1 MRKQLY
7 RMLLLIIP
15 VLFFLGCVPVTP
27 PAPGAGETGSAD
39 GAEAVTLNVFAAAS
53 LADAFGEIGATFSAA
68 HPGTEVVFNFAGSNQ
83 LATQIG
89 EGAPV
94 DLFASANSTQMIA
107 AIDSG
112 RIISGT
118 QRTFARNRLVVV
130 TPGDNP
136 AGLTTLQ
143 DLATPGVKVVFAA
156 AEVPVGQY
164 TQTFLDKAEES
175 GALGAGYKDAV
186 VANIVSYE
194 ANVRAVLTKVTLGE
208 ADAGVVYTSD
218 VGAAADEVTQ
228 IAIPDELNTIAAYP
242 IAPLADSAHPAV
254 AQQFVDYVLA
264 PEGQQ
269 VLARYG
275 FIPTT
280 GDATGVAPGAVPV
293 AVSGL
298 VDTPTTFSADDLRAL
313 EQATIKAT
321 DRDGVEQ
328 EYTGVLLSTLL
339 TAVGV
344 QPDATAL
351 VFTGGDGYSQEVTLD
366 ELNADPD
373 AIVVIDEGDALRN
386 IIPTMMPRYWVKG
399 LVTIEAK

>member
-53 LADAFGEIGATFSAA
+53 LTDAFGEIGATFSAA

-89 EGAPV
+89 EGAPA
-94 DLFASANSTQMIA
+94 DIFASANSTQMNV
-107 AIDSG
+107 AIDTG
-112 RIISGT
+112 RIITGT
-118 QRTFARNRLVVV
+118 QRTFVRNRLVVI

-136 AGLTTLQ
+136 AGLATLQ

-175 GALGAGYKDAV
+175 GALGVGYKDAV
-186 VANIVSYE
+186 TANIVSYE

-228 IAIPDELNTIAAYP
+228 IEIPDELNTIASYP
-242 IAPLADSAHPAV
+242 IAPLADSAHQAV
-254 AQQFVDYVLA
+254 AQQFMDYVLA
-264 PEGQQ
+264 LEGQQ

-275 FIPTT
+275 FIPVT
-280 GDATGVAPGAVPV
+280 GDATGAVPV
-293 AVSGL
+293 AVSSL
-298 VDTPTTFSADDLRAL
+298 VDTPTPFSADDLRGL
-313 EQATIKAT
+313 EQTTIQVT
-321 DRDGVEQ
+321 DCDGVVQ
-328 EYTGVLLSTLL
+328 ECTGV
-339 TAVGV
+339 
-344 QPDATAL
+344 
-351 VFTGGDGYSQEVTLD
+351 
-366 ELNADPD
+366 
-373 AIVVIDEGDALRN
+373 
-386 IIPTMMPRYWVKG
+386 
-399 LVTIEAK
+399 